1 MGEIAATLEG
11 ARVRNAVGLHV
22 LLVLR
27 DARAAKAHG
36 LMLQMRGCRVSVAK
50 HAREAVQLAVD
61 ELPDLV
67 LTDVGDLLRQLLAAD
82 PRTRQIPVLAGAMA

>member
-1 MGEIAATLEG
+1 MAVTLEG
-11 ARVRNAVGLHV
+11 SPVRNAVGLHV

-27 DARAAKAHG
+27 DARAARSHG
-36 LMLQMRGCRVSVAK
+36 LKLQMRGCRVSVAK
-50 HAREAVQLAVD
+50 HVREAVQMAVD
-61 ELPDLV
+61 DLPDLV